1 MNLEDIKPGQKF
13 SYEGKE
19 GVILRRNAVLPVAP
33 LGEEWIEYTYGE
45 YKSLTGPISLW
56 LSADVLAVPD
66 LPRGYQPEPRPV
78 ECECGS
84 DSTPGLE
91 NAHSSWC
98 PKAEAR

>member
-19 GVILRRNAVLPVAP
+19 GVILRRNAITPAVPS
-33 LGEEWIEYTYGE
+33 EEWIEYSYGE
-45 YKSLTGPISLW
+45 HKSLTAPIYLW
-56 LSADVLAVPD
+56 LASDVLAVTD
-66 LPRGYQPEPRPV
+66 LPKGYQPELAALR
-78 ECECGS
+78 CECGS
-84 DSTPGLE
+84 GSIPGLE